1 MTLIEQPTPR
11 AINAHEAV
19 IPRHGALAISLILLA
34 FAVALILM
42 GCGLTINST
51 AGSGPSQGSGSA
63 GGSGSSGD
71 GGPAGG
77 SAIPVP
83 GALQAL
89 TGCANPNTGVASG
102 DWGVGN
108 DPVYTTVD
116 NTAPVVGAPIYTSNA
131 VFWTSR
137 ENAPGQ

>member
-34 FAVALILM
+34 FAVALILV
-42 GCGLTINST
+42 GCGLTINSP
-51 AGSGPSQGSGSA
+51 AGSGPSQGAGSA

-77 SAIPVP
+77 QTIPAP
-83 GALQAL
+83 GVLQAL
-89 TGCANPNTGVASG
+89 TGCANPNTGVSNG
-102 DWGVGN
+102 DWGVGT
-108 DPVYTTVD
+108 DPVYTFVD
-116 NTAPVVGAPIYTSNA
+116 NQTPVVGAPDYA
-131 VFWTSR
+131 
-137 ENAPGQ
+137 